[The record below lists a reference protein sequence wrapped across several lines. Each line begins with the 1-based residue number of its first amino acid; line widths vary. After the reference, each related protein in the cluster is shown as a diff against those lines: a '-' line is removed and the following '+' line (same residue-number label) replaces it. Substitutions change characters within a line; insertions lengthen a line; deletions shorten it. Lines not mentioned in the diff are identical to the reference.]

1 VIENVDELVKFALA
15 QANNEIVSIGYLGN
29 VVDVWEKFD
38 QENIHIDLGS
48 DQTSHNPWAG
58 GYPADISF
66 EEANS
71 MMAEKP
77 ELFKI
82 KVQETLRRHTT
93 AINKHTAKERISSIT
108 EMLSC

>member
-1 VIENVDELVKFALA
+1 LA

-48 DQTSHNPWAG
+48 DQTYTILGRAVIIP
-58 GYPADISF
+58 DISF

-71 MMAEKP
+71 MMAENLNYSK
-77 ELFKI
+77 
-82 KVQETLRRHTT
+82 
-93 AINKHTAKERISSIT
+93 
-108 EMLSC
+108 